1 MKKVLAV
8 VLVLSLVFS
17 VFGISKVSAEAF
29 SFTLKRTIVAES
41 GSFIFLPA
49 SKFPIGIVMKDKD
62 LKDFASLMFVSST
75 PQAPY
80 FAQIS
85 FILPDGKIF
94 NPTGEKTNISNLDNA
109 YLFTVPSPQF
119 KVLAVSIHDFA
130 LNTDIQQVTLSCLG
144 TGQGSTN
151 SLKFYNSYKG
161 TLTESSMV
169 ATDDGTVVFGTL
181 KLNTKKQIST
191 SGSSDYYGR
200 VVKVDSSAQTVTTHD
215 LIYSQL
221 YSFAPQGM
229 EVSIPLSLD
238 GNILYLLVSR
248 RGVIKNGKIIAGL
261 YSIWKIDLSQD
272 NKIIAAYDAVFGKD
286 DTYAVF
292 YPIPFAQTA
301 QDKIPVIE
309 AVAKADLTTGA
320 KVSGGNIYIA
330 TVDRNTL
337 KVDDWLIDTGI
348 SQNDFLQATYSNG
361 IVVIMGYVGNNNVI
375 KAFDINKK
383 QALWTEKVPVSNFY
397 LSQDGVLYLVSEHTP
412 FVTAKDALTGNDLA
426 TYKLPEGAKYSYL
439 FTVDPSSNTI
449 WVRYWDDNKKVN
461 CFAELSLTK
470 TYTITT
476 SAGSGGTISP
486 SGTVTVKSGDSATF
500 IITPDSGY
508 AISDVKVDGKSVGAV
523 STYTFENVTSD
534 HTIEATFAMNT
545 YTITASAG
553 SGGSI
558 SPSGTI
564 TVNYGESKTFTITP
578 DKGYK
583 ISDVKV
589 DGKSVGAVSTYTFFN
604 ITDNHTIEVTFEKN
618 QIVIVLQVGQTTFTV
633 NGLPNTLD
641 SPPIIKNVRTLLPI
655 RAIIEALGG
664 TAAWDPTERKVTVT
678 LGSTTIEL
686 WIGKNTA
693 RVNGIDTL
701 IDPDNSKVV
710 PEIINGRTMLPLR
723 FVTENLG
730 CQLRWD
736 PNTKTITITYKG

>member
-17 VFGISKVSAEAF
+17 VFGISKVSAEVF
-29 SFTLKRTIVAES
+29 SFTLKQTIVAEK
-41 GSFIFLPA
+41 GSFIFFPA

-75 PQAPY
+75 QKAPH

-85 FILPDGKIF
+85 FIFPDGKIS
-94 NPTGEKTNISNLDNA
+94 NPTGEKTNISNFDNA

-119 KVLAVSIHDFA
+119 KVLALSIHDFA
-130 LNTDIQQVTLSCLG
+130 LNTDIQQVTLSHLG

-151 SLKFYNSYKG
+151 LLKFHNSYKG
-161 TLTESSMV
+161 TLTEDSIV

-181 KLNTKKQIST
+181 KFNAEKQISN

-200 VVKVDSSAQTVTTHD
+200 VVKIDSSAQTVTTHD
-215 LIYSQL
+215 LIYTQL
-221 YSFAPQGM
+221 YSFAPQGV
-229 EVSIPLSLD
+229 EYSIPLSLD
-238 GNILYLLVSR
+238 GNILYLLVGR
-248 RGVIKNGKIIAGL
+248 RGVIKNGKIIAES
-261 YSIWKIDLSQD
+261 YSVWKIDLSQD
-272 NKIIAAYDAVFGKD
+272 NKIIAAYDAVFDKD
-286 DTYAVF
+286 DTYASF
-292 YPIPFAQTA
+292 FSIPFAQTA

-309 AVAKADLTTGA
+309 ALSKADLTTGA
-320 KVSGGNIYIA
+320 KVFAGNVYIA

-348 SQNDFLQATYSNG
+348 NQNDFLQAMYSNG
-361 IVVIMGYVGNNNVI
+361 IVVIMGHVGNNNVI

-383 QALWTEKVPVSNFY
+383 QALWTATVPVSNFY
-397 LSQDGVLYLVSEHTP
+397 LSQDGVVYLASSNSVI
-412 FVTAKDALTGNDLA
+412 AKDALTGNDLA
-426 TYKLPEGAKYSYL
+426 TYTLPEGAKYPRL
-439 FTVDPSSNTI
+439 FTADPSNNTLWI
-449 WVRYWDDNKKVN
+449 RYWDNNKKVN

-486 SGTVTVKSGDSATF
+486 SGTMTVKQ
-500 IITPDSGY
+500 
-508 AISDVKVDGKSVGAV
+508 
-523 STYTFENVTSD
+523 
-534 HTIEATFAMNT
+534 
-545 YTITASAG
+545 
-553 SGGSI
+553 
-558 SPSGTI
+558 
-564 TVNYGESKTFTITP
+564 GESKTFTITP

-589 DGKSVGAVSTYTFFN
+589 DGKSVGAVSTYTFEN
-604 ITDNHTIEVTFEKN
+604 ITSDHTIEATFAVNTYTITASAGSGGSISPSGTVTVNYGESKTFTITPDAGYKISDVKVDGKSVGAVSTYTFEKVIDNHTIEVTFEKEVT
-618 QIVIVLQVGQTTFTV
+618 QTVIVLKIGSSSFTV
-633 NGLPNTLD
+633 NGETRYLD
-641 SPPIIKNVRTLLPI
+641 SPPVIKNNRTLLPI
-655 RAIIEALGG
+655 RPIVEALGG
-664 TAAWDPTERKVTVT
+664 TISWDGTERKVTVS

-693 RVNGIDTL
+693 RVNGTNTPIDST
-701 IDPDNSKVV
+701 NSKVV

-730 CQLRWD
+730 CQLQWD
-736 PNTKTITITYKG
+736 PNTKTITITYQG